1 MDLQPMTTRPCRH
14 SPSLSRE
21 GNVLHAFHLQS
32 FCILNFYKRIVRF
45 VPAISLDCTVP
56 RIRQDSCRLMSL
68 CSYRPANPRRIRTD
82 SKHSLRLFDMSFLLV
97 TRLLNS
103 RICFFGLICL
113 PAALLLWP
121 RGIVPLPLSVLPFLY

>member
-1 MDLQPMTTRPCRH
+1 MLY
-14 SPSLSRE
+14 
-21 GNVLHAFHLQS
+21 AFHLQS

-68 CSYRPANPRRIRTD
+68 CSYRPANPSWIRTD

-97 TRLLNS
+97 PRLLNS
-103 RICFFGLICL
+103 RICLFRTDSSQYRFATFLYPQAYEQSESDLSNSKPLTCCL
-113 PAALLLWP
+113 PLY
-121 RGIVPLPLSVLPFLY
+121 RGTGSRLRPG